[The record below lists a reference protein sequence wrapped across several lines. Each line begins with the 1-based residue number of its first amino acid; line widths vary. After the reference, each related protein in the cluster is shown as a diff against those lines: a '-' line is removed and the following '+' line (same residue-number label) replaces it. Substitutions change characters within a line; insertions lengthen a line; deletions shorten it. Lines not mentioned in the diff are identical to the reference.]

1 MNKFANLKNKN
12 EWNPLV
18 EGGVGGVACP
28 LGTVVEEVS
37 RVVSEPESVQ

>member
-18 EGGVGGVACP
+18 EGGVGG
-28 LGTVVEEVS
+28 GG
-37 RVVSEPESVQ
+37 SEGGGGAANILTKLNQIEF